1 MLEEPLPGEDDATSQ
16 NSSSVCEVNLGVEET
31 GSPKRPKK
39 EKIKDK
45 KKIKATQEEKEKIK
59 AASATA
65 STAKAKV
72 EMAGSASASSAAA
85 APTLE
90 AQEKED
96 EELPRHRRKGLD
108 LDADPKNKTQ
118 KPRNKVFNND
128 QAKLMILIMKM
139 VLSSHQLGRELT
151 SILFDCYLCPRD
163 HPAVAAM
170 KKQGK
175 RFSIAVQTKGH
186 GLGNPW
192 LYVYGSLLNHL
203 ALGLG
208 AATADS
214 THYTQYSKL
223 ALEERGEIIKLCKVV
238 DTYRDDTSKIL
249 LSYGNGPDA
258 LALRKHVHSKL
269 LGLENFE
276 FRQGKAPASNM
287 ERVLQAWVQ
296 ELVS

>member
-1 MLEEPLPGEDDATSQ
+1 MLEEPLPGEDDAASQ
-16 NSSSVCEVNLGVEET
+16 NSSSVCEVSVGAEEA
-31 GSPKRPKK
+31 GAPKRIKKQKGAPK
-39 EKIKDK
+39 KDK
-45 KKIKATQEEKEKIK
+45 KKIKAAQEEKDKNKETPA
-59 AASATA
+59 AAST
-65 STAKAKV
+65 AKV
-72 EMAGSASASSAAA
+72 EMAASASASAAA

-90 AQEKED
+90 IQEKED
-96 EELPRHRRKGLD
+96 EEQPRHRRKGLD
-108 LDADPKNKTQ
+108 LDADPRNKTQ
-118 KPRNKVFNND
+118 KPRNKVFNSD

-139 VLSSHQLGRELT
+139 VLSSHQLGRELS

-192 LYVYGSLLNHL
+192 LYVYGSLLNYL
-203 ALGLG
+203 ALGQG
-208 AATADS
+208 AETADS

-238 DTYRDDTSKIL
+238 DTYREDTSKIV

-258 LALRKHVHSKL
+258 LALRKHVHCKL
-269 LGLENFE
+269 SALENFV

-296 ELVS
+296 DLVG

>member
-1 MLEEPLPGEDDATSQ
+1 MLEVPLPGEDDAASQ
-16 NSSSVCEVNLGVEET
+16 NSSSVCEVSLGAEEA
-31 GSPKRPKK
+31 GAPKRTKK
-39 EKIKDK
+39 EKKKDRKRTKAVEKDK
-45 KKIKATQEEKEKIK
+45 EMSKGAQ
-59 AASATA
+59 ATA
-65 STAKAKV
+65 STTKEA
-72 EMAGSASASSAAA
+72 MPTSAAASSAAA

-90 AQEKED
+90 TQEKED
-96 EELPRHRRKGLD
+96 EEQPRRRKGLD
-108 LDADPKNKTQ
+108 LDADPKHKTT
-118 KPRNKVFNND
+118 KPRNKVFNSD

-139 VLSSHQLGRELT
+139 ALSSHQLGRELS
-151 SILFDCYLCPRD
+151 SILFDCYLCQRE

-175 RFSIAVQTKGH
+175 RYSIAVQTKGH

-203 ALGLG
+203 ALGMG
-208 AATADS
+208 AETADS

-223 ALEERGEIIKLCKVV
+223 ALEEQAEIIKLCKVV
-238 DTYRDDTSKIL
+238 DTYREDSSKII
-249 LSYGNGPDA
+249 LSYGNGPEA
-258 LALRKHVHSKL
+258 LALRKHVHAKL
-269 LGLENFE
+269 SALEGFV